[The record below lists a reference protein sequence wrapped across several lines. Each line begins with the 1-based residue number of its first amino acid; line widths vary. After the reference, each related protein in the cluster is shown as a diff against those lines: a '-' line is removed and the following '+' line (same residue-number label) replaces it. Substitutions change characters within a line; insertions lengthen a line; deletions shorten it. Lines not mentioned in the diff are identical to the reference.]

1 MASILKKSLQ
11 VFTKKVV
18 KTHPRW
24 NVGHIVCKGIQ
35 RSIHDA
41 SSKKKRVLRHIHH
54 HRGPTLSETKFAS
67 YSCRVHEDMTVLT
80 YYYWLCA

>member
-11 VFTKKVV
+11 VFIKKVV

-41 SSKKKRVLRHIHH
+41 SSKKKKSSATHSPSQRP
-54 HRGPTLSETKFAS
+54 HRI
-67 YSCRVHEDMTVLT
+67 
-80 YYYWLCA
+80 